1 VLEDKQESANKE
13 ELMNSYERIFEALI
27 SEIGDTA
34 PGRSFI
40 QAAIRKRQGQIKTLK
55 SANVP
60 ARDTHH
66 GEAQVKRVQARL
78 GPQPANPLDDAKPLK
93 PGKSRRVKAAN
104 AAEKPSDAGDD
115 AEERKEIKTDTY
127 SDTQALPRE
136 KRPGGMPVGRMMR
149 GALSKASKQGWPRG
163 RRPKL

>member
-1 VLEDKQESANKE
+1 
-13 ELMNSYERIFEALI
+13 MNSYERIFEAFI
-27 SEIGDTA
+27 SEIGDTP
-34 PGRSFI
+34 PGRSYI
-40 QAAIRKRQGQIKTLK
+40 QAALHKRKEQLKHLK

-66 GEAQVKRVQARL
+66 AEVQVKRVKARL
-78 GPQPANPLDDAKPLK
+78 GPQPTNKLEDPKPLK
-93 PGKSRRVKAAN
+93 PGKSRRVKAAD

-127 SDTQALPRE
+127 YDTRALPRE